1 MMNLNQLFNA
11 HGSDKGTASG
21 PAHGYGPV
29 YEALFSNMNIARLL
43 EVGVEY
49 GNSLRAWADY
59 LPNADI
65 YGIDIEERY
74 IPHPRIKT
82 FIADQN
88 DLMSF
93 YTLPITEL
101 PKMDVIIDD
110 GGHCMNHHSIT
121 LQGLWGLLQ
130 PGGLYIIEDAHTCNL
145 ASSCTMYGQP
155 LKNEEFDTLTMFA
168 EFKRTGVLSSPWITQ
183 VTADEI
189 ARQIAGVRIIGDDNK
204 ETDNYKSITWHG
216 LIIIQKKR

>member
-1 MMNLNQLFNA
+1 MMTLNKLFNA
-11 HGSDKGTASG
+11 HGSDKGTSVR

-59 LPNADI
+59 LPNAEI
-65 YGIDIEERY
+65 YGIDIKETHV
-74 IPHPRIKT
+74 PHPRIKT
-82 FIADQN
+82 FVADQN
-88 DLMSF
+88 DLATFKAQSIA
-93 YTLPITEL
+93 TL

-110 GGHCMNHHSIT
+110 GGHCMNHHAIT
-121 LQGLWGLLQ
+121 LNALWGHVR
-130 PGGLYIIEDAHTCNL
+130 PGGYYIIEDAHTCNL
-145 ASSCTMYGQP
+145 ASTCTMYGQK
-155 LKNEEFDTLTMFA
+155 LMNEEFDTLTMFA
-168 EFKRTGVLSSPWITQ
+168 EFQRTGTLSSPWIRTP
-183 VTADEI
+183 AINDI

-204 ETDNYKSITWHG
+204 ETDNYKSIAWHG